1 MTKQEDICKHVAASQ
16 TPDKSH
22 VSALESKSPLREQEG
37 TAENSKSTL
46 IKFTTQEVDKMSKS
60 FKKEFIV
67 NGMVAHITKRP
78 SGKNSCVYEIRYR
91 RNGFDISVSSA
102 NLMVAKA
109 KFIEAAKNPFKK
121 EYRAKKKRDISFG
134 KIAEEWL
141 SYKQG
146 KITEKCWKS
155 YKAMV
160 ETKFDDEW
168 KSTDITE
175 IHTSDLDEFMR
186 QFSDKPRAYEDMR
199 TIFSSIFKYAVAS
212 GVIQHNPLLL
222 IPFKRAERTSRE
234 ALTEKQIKT
243 FLERLKDVKF
253 DEIRQSAYAIY
264 FFGLRPSELDADAHF
279 ENGFLIARNR
289 KRKGGKIEYKK
300 IPIHP
305 QAKSLIDLNK
315 PIKMPFEYSKF
326 ARLMKEA
333 LGEDGLTSYNLRH
346 TFATLC
352 AEKVREEVVD
362 IWMGDSPE
370 RLIGKFYIHY
380 TDEFMKQQ
388 MERVKFIV

>member
-1 MTKQEDICKHVAASQ
+1 
-16 TPDKSH
+16 
-22 VSALESKSPLREQEG
+22 
-37 TAENSKSTL
+37 
-46 IKFTTQEVDKMSKS
+46 MSKS

-109 KFIEAAKNPFKK
+109 KFIEASKNPFKK
-121 EYRAKKKRDISFG
+121 EYRAKKKRDVSFG

-141 SYKQG
+141 SYKHG

-155 YKAMV
+155 YKVMV

-168 KSTDITE
+168 KATDITE

-212 GVIQHNPLLL
+212 GVIQHNPLQL

-234 ALTEKQIKT
+234 ALTEKQIKA

-253 DEIRQSAYAIY
+253 DEIRQCAYAIY
-264 FFGLRPSELDADAHF
+264 FFGLRPSELDEAARF

-300 IPIHP
+300 IPISH
-305 QAKSLIDLNK
+305 QATGLLDLDK

-333 LGEDGLTSYNLRH
+333 LGDEGLTSYNLRH

-380 TDEFMKQQ
+380 TDDFLKKQ
-388 MERVKFIV
+388 MEKVNFIL